1 MNGPT
6 GRVVR
11 AAVYQALGA
20 ALLTPVA
27 VVLGLVVLAERTP
40 ARVLALW
47 AVCLPAAALLAA
59 VPLVRRIEAVALQ
72 ELLDVEVPP
81 RADRLYLAALTGLH
95 LYGGATLGAGVLLLS
110 PGLVRLGD
118 VERWSGNP
126 AEAAGTLALTAVV
139 LALLAAAGL
148 GQRWT
153 ARRLLRAEP
162 SGALE
167 ELGRRQSLALELH
180 DSVGHALSVVLVQ
193 GMAAQAAL
201 RRPGP
206 DPEPASESD
215 LARAAR
221 RLDHLTEADAARAAR
236 SLDHLVDAARSAQ
249 EQLDV
254 VLGVLDDGDDAART
268 PTLGSLHTLTRG
280 LDVRVSAGRLDGIPE
295 TTSRAA
301 YAIAREALTNALRH
315 GRGPITLDVAVAGD
329 LVLTVENAAADTDTD
344 TGIGTDA
351 GSAPAGR
358 RRGLL
363 GMHMRAR
370 LAGGTCTLERAD
382 ATWRVRARLPL

>member
-11 AAVYQALGA
+11 AAVYQVLGA

-40 ARVLALW
+40 ARVLVLW
-47 AVCLPAAALLAA
+47 AVCLPAAALLAT

-81 RADRLYLAALTGLH
+81 RADRLYLVALTGLH

-118 VERWSGNP
+118 VERWRGNP
-126 AEAAGTLALTAVV
+126 AEAAGTLALAAVV

-206 DPEPASESD
+206 DPDPE
-215 LARAAR
+215 
-221 RLDHLTEADAARAAR
+221 RAAR

-254 VLGVLDDGDDAART
+254 VLGVLDDGDAART

-329 LVLTVENAAADTDTD
+329 LVLTVENAVA
-344 TGIGTDA
+344 GA
-351 GSAPAGR
+351 GSAPDGR